1 MSTPPAHLVQAAL
14 PRCAAAAAAG
24 LLFGVVSAGAALAA
38 APGNLIGDA
47 ARGLH
52 LLAPHLGSA
61 LSRMIGSWWGW
72 GVAPTLAALVVSR
85 RTHRGAM
92 ASGVRG
98 QQLWLQ
104 ATAAAWAFLV
114 FAVFAYYLADP
125 LVGVRFDITLLG
137 LWLVGS
143 FVVAPVM
150 GLVAVVG
157 SSVTHWGTLVRVL
170 IPLSSIVEILMLPPT
185 SLSTRPTAWSELIGC
200 LILIGVA
207 ALWAIL
213 AFARAS
219 HELVQAG
226 DVAGSAT
233 VTAWESQLRRP
244 HGGSSLRSVGDAW
257 APCTANPPRSANTR
271 SLAA

>member
-1 MSTPPAHLVQAAL
+1 MATPPAQLVKAAL

-24 LLFGVVSAGAALAA
+24 LLFGALSAGAALAA
-38 APGNLIGDA
+38 APGNIVGDA
-47 ARGLH
+47 ARDLH

-61 LSRMIGSWWGW
+61 LSRIIGSWWGW
-72 GVAPTLAALVVSR
+72 GAAPTLTALVVAR
-85 RTHRGAM
+85 RARRGAE
-92 ASGVRG
+92 GPGIRG
-98 QQLWLQ
+98 QRLWLH

-114 FAVFAYYLADP
+114 CAVLAYYLADP
-125 LVGVRFDITLLG
+125 LAGVNFDTTSLG

-150 GLVAVVG
+150 GLIALVG

-185 SLSTRPTAWSELIGC
+185 SLSTRATAWSELIGC

-219 HELVQAG
+219 HELAHAS
-226 DVAGSAT
+226 DADDETGSAT
-233 VTAWESQLRRP
+233 VAAWDSR
-244 HGGSSLRSVGDAW
+244 SSKFARDAW
-257 APCTANPPRSANTR
+257 APSTASPPRSASTR